1 MKLSELK
8 ERVYTAAKV
17 GTTRQLKVQYPAIKA
32 LDMRYKKSWESALSL
47 VQIALSTAFDSNA
60 PKNQSTSSARIDSP
74 KESPSFQDWLS
85 DPPDEY
91 KDLFAEADAALT
103 SFDEKL
109 SKTKKLTKTAKAM
122 VASLDEFAEA
132 TVEEAQQLASAD

>member
-1 MKLSELK
+1 MKLSKLK
-8 ERVYTAAKV
+8 QKVYTTAQV

-47 VQIALSTAFDSNA
+47 VQTALSVDFEPNDS
-60 PKNQSTSSARIDSP
+60 KNQSTHPAQIDSA
-74 KESPSFQDWLS
+74 KESLIFQDWLS

-103 SFDEKL
+103 SFGEKL
-109 SKTKKLTKTAKAM
+109 SKTKQLTKTAKAM